1 MINPRRVRVR
11 VRVRVRLVNENFSAD
26 SYMLAFAPV
35 TYRLLRPIDPSDF
48 VEGVNELSDVVY
60 SVGIGESKSNIK
72 GPFYDVLEHMSKEL
86 KHGPRDV
93 FMAVIGL
100 VTTLFVL
107 FTIYVRS
114 PRNGV
119 NSKCWMIY
127 KLLTL
132 LLLKVAIKVTSP
144 IITLL
149 EIVRDINRGIFNE
162 DIPPLEGGCK
172 ESMQV
177 YSILSRLNKLVMVSN
192 TAFFAHKMDKAK
204 HFLNTAL
211 KLFHKIDDEKA
222 IGIASNNLA
231 NTLFATLYAESLES
245 EQPLVCS
252 SPAIL
257 NQALQ
262 HYEKAVDVAQSEF
275 EVAPVKD
282 KPIFAERLGDRLFN
296 RGMFLLYCSR
306 YSCAPPNAKSEG
318 YENIK
323 RVRTLH
329 YELKDYLLEKGLL
342 FEQSASY
349 WNRLIRRINCLLAFY
364 NDEELRN
371 LWDAEN
377 LLDEADEVM
386 MALWQMPT
394 APLFTYIYIYN

>member
-1 MINPRRVRVR
+1 MQQMHHVP
-11 VRVRVRLVNENFSAD
+11 
-26 SYMLAFAPV
+26 
-35 TYRLLRPIDPSDF
+35 LL
-48 VEGVNELSDVVY
+48 LC
-60 SVGIGESKSNIK
+60 SKS
-72 GPFYDVLEHMSKEL
+72 H
-86 KHGPRDV
+86 
-93 FMAVIGL
+93 
-100 VTTLFVL
+100 TLTL
-107 FTIYVRS
+107 VRS
-114 PRNGV
+114 
-119 NSKCWMIY
+119 
-127 KLLTL
+127 
-132 LLLKVAIKVTSP
+132 KVALNVTSP

-177 YSILSRLNKLVMVSN
+177 YSIFSRLNKLVMVSN

-211 KLFHKIDDEKA
+211 KLFNKIDDDKA

-231 NTLFATLYAESLES
+231 NTLFATLYDESLES
-245 EQPLVCS
+245 DQPFVCS
-252 SPAIL
+252 SPGLL
-257 NQALQ
+257 NQALE
-262 HYEKAVDVAQSEF
+262 HYDKAVEVAQNEF
-275 EVAPVKD
+275 ETAPVKE

-296 RGMFLLYCSR
+296 RGLFLIFCSR
-306 YSCAPPNAKSEG
+306 YSCAPLNAKSDG

-329 YELKDYLLEKGLL
+329 YELKDYLLEERLL

-349 WNRLIRRINCLLAFY
+349 WDRLMRRINCLLAFY

-394 APLFTYIYIYN
+394 APLFNEVSPTGRRQQLEGAAIILCHQIGQYEQAYHLAMRMFAQDEYLLESSFVPAAETLLEIAEAGEIGMSTKLQNELRLMLRNRSRNPMEFLTMETF